1 MSERFYADLP
11 AFDDFTEVA
20 SAERYEPV
28 PDDWRVVITDVL
40 GSTRAIEAG
49 RYKDVNAVG
58 VASIVALRNAM
69 GNLPIPF
76 VFGGDGAT
84 MLVPESRLGAV
95 EQALRGIEDMSRD
108 GFDLEMRTG
117 TVRVSELREAGF
129 EVAVAKYRASAHA
142 ELAMFKGEGFTE
154 AEHWVKDPAR
164 TAEFQPSAGPRE
176 ADFDGFECRWRPIPS
191 RRGQVMSLLV
201 HAEGSG
207 TVAEDNYRR
216 VLMAID
222 GILAEAAPGRPVSED
237 GLSMAPASAPF
248 DVEAKVVAGGR
259 GGARRRIAGLVARVK
274 SAIGAYL
281 MDRGRD
287 ALGFPGHVYRRE
299 VAANTDFRK
308 FDEMLRMVIDIDDAQ
323 RTSLEAMLEEEHLAG
338 RICYGVHYAR
348 ETLMT
353 CAIGDYREDHVHF
366 VDGSDGGYALA
377 AKQLKAQLKA
387 QPRAQS
393 ATAD

>member
-1 MSERFYADLP
+1 MSERFYAELP
-11 AFDDFTEVA
+11 AFADFTEVA
-20 SAERYEPV
+20 SAERYAAV
-28 PDDWRVVITDVL
+28 PDDWRVVITDVM
-40 GSTRAIEAG
+40 GSTRAIESG

-69 GNLPIPF
+69 GDLPIPF

-117 TVRVSELREAGF
+117 TVPVRALRAAGF
-129 EVAVAKYRASAHA
+129 EVAVAKYQASAHI
-142 ELAMFKGEGFTE
+142 ELAMFKGQGFTE
-154 AEHWVKDPAR
+154 AEHWVKDPDR
-164 TAEFQPSAGPRE
+164 TAEFQPPAGPRE

-191 RRGQVMSLLV
+191 RRGQVVSLLV

-207 TVAEDNYRR
+207 TVAEENYRR

-237 GLSMAPASAPF
+237 VLSLSPASAPF

-259 GGARRRIAGLVARVK
+259 GGARRGIAGLVARVK
-274 SAIGAYL
+274 SAIGTFL
-281 MDRGRD
+281 MDSGRD
-287 ALGFPGHVYRRE
+287 ALGFPGDVYRRD

-308 FDEMLRMVIDIDDAQ
+308 FDEMLRMVIDVDDAQ
-323 RTSLEAMLEEEHLAG
+323 REALDAMLEEEHEAG
-338 RICYGVHYAR
+338 RICYGVHYAG

-353 CAIGDYREDHVHF
+353 CAIGDYRQDHVHF

-377 AKQLKAQLKA
+377 AKQLKAQLL
-387 QPRAQS
+387 QR
-393 ATAD
+393 D